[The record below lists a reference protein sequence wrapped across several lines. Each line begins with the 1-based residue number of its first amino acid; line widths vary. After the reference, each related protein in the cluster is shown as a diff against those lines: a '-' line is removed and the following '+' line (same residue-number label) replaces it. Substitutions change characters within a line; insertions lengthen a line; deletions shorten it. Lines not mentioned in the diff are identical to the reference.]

1 MATRSTIAMKTPEG
15 KVRAIYCHWD
25 GYPAHNGEMLRRY
38 YTDPAKVKE
47 LIDLGDIS
55 SLRMEIGQKH
65 SFDRNYDEP
74 ELEMYDDWTMAYHRD
89 RGEEWARVAPQTF
102 ETVGDWVS
110 EFDMGVEYYYL
121 FDGKDW
127 IVNEYEKK
135 DAHGFPVFDFV
146 ETVIT
151 PKMLQEMGW
160 DEEKAA

>member
-15 KVRAIYCHWD
+15 NVRAIYCHWD

-74 ELEMYDDWTMAYHRD
+74 ELEMFDDWTMAYHRD
-89 RGEEWARVAPQTF
+89 RGEEWDRVAPKTY

-135 DAHGFPVFDFV
+135 DANGFPVFDFV

>member
-15 KVRAIYCHWD
+15 NVRAIYCHWD

-47 LIDLGDIS
+47 LIDLGDLS

-65 SFDRNYDEP
+65 PFDRNYEQP
-74 ELEMYDDWTMAYHRD
+74 ELALTDDWCMAYHRD
-89 RGEEWARVAPQTF
+89 RGEDWDSVAPKTY
-102 ETVGDWVS
+102 ETVGEWVA

-135 DAHGFPVFDFV
+135 DEHGFPVFDFV